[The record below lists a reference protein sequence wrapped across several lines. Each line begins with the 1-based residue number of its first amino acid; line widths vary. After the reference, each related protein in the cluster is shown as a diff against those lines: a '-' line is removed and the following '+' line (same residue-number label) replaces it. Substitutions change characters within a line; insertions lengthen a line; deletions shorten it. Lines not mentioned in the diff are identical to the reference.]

1 MKTLLEYD
9 NVPPDPNVTSAP
21 YLVFIHGAG
30 EDKTQWKYQI
40 PFFLQLGWGIL
51 ALSLPGHGGSPDI
64 PSTSILE
71 YAKIVY
77 EIITSLN
84 LRNVTLVGRSMGG
97 AVSMQI
103 ILKYKSLRIKRASLI
118 ATGAKLRVAPL
129 FFDLISEDFDN
140 YRRVSVEY
148 MFDKD
153 AAAEIKEEYDKELKR
168 NGKEILVKDFKACDQ
183 FDVLSKLP
191 QIQIPSLIICGE
203 NDKMTPVKYS
213 KYLHKNLGGKSRLEI
228 ISRAGHYVHQSAF
241 NVVNQL
247 IYEFHHGNGNS

>member
-1 MKTLLEYD
+1 MTILLEYD
-9 NVPPDPNVTSAP
+9 NITPDPNVASAP

-30 EDKTQWKYQI
+30 EDKTQWNYQI
-40 PFFLQLGWGIL
+40 PFFLQIGWGIL

-64 PSTSILE
+64 SSTSILE

-103 ILKYKSLRIKRASLI
+103 ILSYKAFCIKRAVLI

-129 FFDLISEDFDN
+129 FFDLISEDFEN

-153 AAAEIKEEYDKELKR
+153 ATPEIKERYDKELER

-183 FDVLSKLP
+183 FDVLLKLQ

-203 NDKMTPVKYS
+203 NDKMTPLKYS
-213 KYLHKNLGGKSRLEI
+213 RYLRENLGGKSRLEI
-228 ISRAGHYVHQSAF
+228 ISNAGHYVHQSAF
-241 NVVNQL
+241 KVVNQL
-247 IYEFHHGNGNS
+247 IYEFHHENVNS